1 MGANCKRR
9 LSAERGQIITMMV
22 MAMKTM
28 MVIAMAIMM
37 LMIVMII
44 MMLMIGCK
52 VQMAVICGERSD
64 AAAGFL
70 RS

>member
-1 MGANCKRR
+1 MSANCSGR
-9 LSAERGQIITMMV
+9 LSAKKGQIITMIIMAMKTMMV

-28 MVIAMAIMM
+28 MVMA
-37 LMIVMII
+37 LAI